1 MKSLFSIFLI
11 LVISSSAKAQKSFLD
26 TLQNQLKQS
35 DKETNSRVLALGEL
49 ADYYGFIQFD
59 SCLFYAAQTLAL
71 AKKLHFLYGMN
82 LGYMST
88 FHGLNCQGNYAEAL
102 QAVINLQHIDE
113 QLIKDSPW
121 VATRPY
127 YLRGVLFSEM
137 GEDSNAIDQFRR
149 SISLWEKSGEP
160 IYEVYFS
167 YSQIGMIFIKQKKLD
182 SALWYCTKGYNLGVQ
197 SKRWPKYYSLSIG
210 ALGNTYVA
218 KGNYGLAAKLFREAI
233 TQSGQFN
240 NIWFQARNYN
250 NLATMFDRMNQNDS
264 CIYYAGIALKLC
276 QEHNFAGSMVVAS
289 HLLNKAYESERKSD
303 SALKYMN
310 IWVEAKDSVSSQSKV
325 QQFQLTKFNEIQH
338 QQELNMSKERYQDK
352 VRFYVL
358 LVALSVFLLLGF
370 VLYWNV
376 RQGKKAKIKIEN
388 AYDELKATQEQLIQS
403 EKMASLGELTAG
415 IAHEIQN
422 PLNFVNNFSEVNKEL
437 IEEIKLEIANSNL
450 AGVIAIVGN
459 IEDNEDKIIHHGK
472 RADAI
477 VKGML
482 QHTRASTGQKELSDI
497 NVLADEYLR
506 LSYHG
511 LRAKDKSFNATMQTD
526 FDEKIGKIYIIP
538 QEIGRVL
545 LNLYNN
551 AFYVVSEKKKQES
564 EAYEPTISVKTKR
577 TGDKVE
583 VRVKDNGNGIPQ
595 MVLNKIFQ
603 PFFTTKPA
611 GQGTGLGLSLSYDI
625 IKAHSGELRVD
636 SKEGEYAEFI
646 IQLPLNQS

>member
-1 MKSLFSIFLI
+1 MKSLFSILLI
-11 LVISSSAKAQKSFLD
+11 LFISGSAKAQQSFLD
-26 TLQNQLKQS
+26 TLQSQLKQS
-35 DKETNSRVLALGEL
+35 DKETISRVKALGEL

-82 LGYMST
+82 LGYFST

-121 VATRPY
+121 VESRTL
-127 YLRGVLFSEM
+127 YLRGVVLSEM

-149 SISLWEKSGEP
+149 SIRLMDRVGT
-160 IYEVYFS
+160 IYDMYFG
-167 YSQIGMIFIKQKKLD
+167 YSQIGMIFLKQKKLD
-182 SALWYCTKGYNLGVQ
+182 SALWYCKTGYNLGVQ
-197 SKRWPKYYSLSIG
+197 SKRWAKYYAIAIG
-210 ALGNTYVA
+210 ALGNTYMA
-218 KGNYGLAAKLFREAI
+218 YGNYGLAAKLFRDAI
-233 TQSGQFN
+233 TQSGQFR
-240 NIWFQARNYN
+240 NIWFQTRNYN
-250 NLATMFDRMNQNDS
+250 NLATMFDRMNQKDS

-276 QEHNFAGSMVVAS
+276 QDHNFAGFLVVAS
-289 HLLNKAYESERKSD
+289 QLLNKAYESEKKPD
-303 SALKYMN
+303 SALKYLN
-310 IWVEAKDSVSSQSKV
+310 IWVVAKDSVSSQSKV
-325 QQFQLTKFNEIQH
+325 QQFQLTRFNEIQH
-338 QQELNMSKERYQDK
+338 QQELNISKERYQDK

-358 LVALSVFLLLGF
+358 LSVLGVFLLLGF
-370 VLYWNV
+370 FLYWNI
-376 RQGKKAKIKIEN
+376 RQGRKAKIKIEN
-388 AYDELKATQEQLIQS
+388 AYDELKATQEQLVQS

-437 IEEIKLEIANSNL
+437 IQEIKLEIANDNL
-450 AGVIAIVGN
+450 AGVTAIVGD

-482 QHTRASTGQKELSDI
+482 QHTRMSTGQKEPTEI

-511 LRAKDKSFNATMQTD
+511 LRAKDKSFNATIQTD
-526 FDEKIGKIYIIP
+526 FDEKTGKIYIIP
-538 QEIGRVL
+538 QDIGRVL

-551 AFYVVSEKKKQES
+551 AFYSVSEKKKQGS
-564 EAYEPTISVKTKR
+564 AAYEPTISVRTKR

-583 VRVKDNGNGIPQ
+583 VRVKDNGNGVPQ
-595 MVLNKIFQ
+595 NVLNKIFQ
-603 PFFTTKPA
+603 PFFTTKPT
-611 GQGTGLGLSLSYDI
+611 GQGTGLGLSMSYDI
-625 IKAHSGELRVD
+625 IKAHGGKLQVRT
-636 SKEGEYAEFI
+636 KEGEYAEFI
-646 IQLPLNQS
+646 IELPA